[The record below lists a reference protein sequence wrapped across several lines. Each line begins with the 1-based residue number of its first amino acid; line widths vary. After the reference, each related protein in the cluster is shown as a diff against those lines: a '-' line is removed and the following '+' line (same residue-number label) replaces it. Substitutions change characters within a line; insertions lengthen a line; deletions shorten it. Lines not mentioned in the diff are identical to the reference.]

1 MTFILPRIEGPAMS
15 KGQAIALG
23 FAVLMATSMIA
34 MPAMYLF

>member
-1 MTFILPRIEGPAMS
+1 MSTMS
-15 KGQAIALG
+15 KFMALL